1 MAVDRLRKKIG
12 KGRHRSA
19 MKRQRQTIKRT
30 ERNRAARSALKTA
43 VKKVR
48 ASRSPE
54 ALKIAIRVIDKTAS
68 KGIIPKKRASRL
80 VSRLTKYVAAT
91 A

>member
-1 MAVDRLRKKIG
+1 MAVNKLKKKIA

-19 MKRQRQTIKRT
+19 LKRQRQTITRT

-48 ASRSPE
+48 AARSPE
-54 ALKIAIRVIDKTAS
+54 ALKTAIKVIDRTAS
-68 KGIIPKKRASRL
+68 RGIIPKRRASRL
-80 VSRLTKYVAAT
+80 VSRLTHYVSAG
-91 A
+91 